1 MEETQP
7 LRLNIGGGE
16 LELDGYVNVDR
27 KHGKEAYPLDYPENG
42 VDEIRASHV
51 LEHFPYAKVPEVL
64 GHWVSRLKPGGRI
77 RIAVP
82 DFQWIAKQ
90 YLAGNPFP
98 VQAFTMGSQDEDDNY
113 HKAVFDREALTEAMI
128 NVGLERIG
136 LWQSELTDCASLPVS
151 LNMQAFKPTDDRQ
164 VCENT
169 QAVLSC
175 PRFGPMLHTRSTHN
189 ALAKAGVRYSVMTG
203 AYWHQ
208 VLSEEMEKAVADSS
222 VEFVF
227 TVDYDSVFTYADVL
241 ELWRLARANTEA
253 DAICP
258 LQCKRGGEDVLIG
271 MDDVTG
277 KARNKVYREEFSIHL
292 TRIQRGHFGLTIFR
306 ADTLR
311 QHPRPW
317 MTPIPGADGRWGE
330 DKVDCDINFWHR
342 WHAAKRTLFL
352 ANRVIVGH
360 LEDVVSWP
368 KMGQKSMYQTTKD
381 YIDNGI
387 PAEVAR

>member
-16 LELDGYVNVDR
+16 LELEGYVNVDR
-27 KHGKEAYPLDYPENG
+27 KHGKEAYPLDYPEDS

-51 LEHFPYAKVPEVL
+51 LEHFPYGQVPEVL
-64 GHWVSRLKPGGRI
+64 KHWASRLKPGGRI

-82 DFQWIAKQ
+82 NLQWMAKK
-90 YLAGNPFP
+90 YLDGVPFP
-98 VQAFTMGSQDEDDNY
+98 VQAFLMGSQDDEDAF
-113 HKAVFDREALTEAMI
+113 HRAAFDREALTEAMI
-128 NVGLERIG
+128 NVGLERIST
-136 LWQSELTDCASLPVS
+136 WKSELKDCAALPVS
-151 LNMQAFKPTDDRQ
+151 LNMQAFKPTDDRK

-189 ALAKAGVRYSVMTG
+189 GLAKAGVRYSVMTG

-208 VLSEEMEKAVADSS
+208 VLSEEMEKAVADPS

-227 TVDYDSVFTYADVL
+227 TVDYDSVFTYADVV
-241 ELWRLARANTEA
+241 ELWRLARAHADA

-258 LQCKRGGEDVLIG
+258 LQSKRGGRDVLIG
-271 MDDVTG
+271 MDSADGTP
-277 KARNKVYREEFSIHL
+277 RNKIYKEEFATHL

-306 ADTLR
+306 TETLR

-317 MTPIPGADGRWGE
+317 MTAIPGADGRWGE

-342 WHAAKRTLFL
+342 WNAAKHTLFL
-352 ANRVIVGH
+352 ANRVVIGH

-368 KMGQKSMYQTTKD
+368 TAAMQTMYQTTKD

>member
-1 MEETQP
+1 MEENQP
-7 LRLNIGGGE
+7 LRLNIGGGD
-16 LELDGYVNVDR
+16 LELDGFVNVDR
-27 KHGKEAYPLDYPENG
+27 KHGQEAYPLDYPENG
-42 VDEIRASHV
+42 VDEIRASHL
-51 LEHFPYAKVPEVL
+51 LEHFSYAKVPEVL
-64 GHWVSRLKPGGRI
+64 AHWVSRLKPGGRI

-90 YLAGNPFP
+90 YLAGTPFP
-98 VQAFTMGSQDEDDNY
+98 VQAFTMGSQDNEDNY

-128 NVGLERIG
+128 NVGLERISP
-136 LWQSELTDCASLPVS
+136 WKSELTDCASLPVS
-151 LNMQAFKPTDDRQ
+151 LNMQAFKPSDDRQ

-175 PRFGPMLHTRSTHN
+175 PRFGPMLHARSAFN
-189 ALAKAGVRYSVMTG
+189 ALARARVRYSVMTG
-203 AYWHQ
+203 AYWWQ
-208 VLSEEMEKAVADSS
+208 VLSEEMEKSLADPS

-227 TVDYDSVFTYADVL
+227 TVDYDSIFTYADVV
-241 ELWRLARANTEA
+241 ELWRLIRAKDDA

-258 LQCKRGGEDVLIG
+258 LQCKRGGKDVLIG
-271 MDDVTG
+271 MDDATG
-277 KARNKVYREEFSIHL
+277 KARNRIYKEEFATHL

-311 QHPRPW
+311 QHSKPW

-342 WHAAKRTLFL
+342 WHAAKRTVFL

-360 LEDVVSWP
+360 LEEVISWP
-368 KMGQKSMYQTTKD
+368 TTDMKTIYQSSKD
-381 YIDNGI
+381 YIDGGM
-387 PAEVAR
+387 PAEVTR